1 MNEIKIFTD
10 GGAINNPGKAA
21 IGVVII
27 YNGNLKE
34 YAKEIGIK
42 TNNEAE
48 YEGVIFA
55 LRKIKQLLGKDRIK
69 ELKITL
75 HLDSELVG
83 KQIKGEIKILDEKL
97 QKYFLEVYNLKF
109 DFPKLEIKIIPRE
122 ENKRADSLVKSI
134 LFKKPKNI
142 F

>member
-55 LRKIKQLLGKDRIK
+55 LKKIKQLLGKDRIK

-134 LFKKPKNI
+134 LFKKSKNI